1 MQDRFEMIRAFLE
14 CDSTGYDYKD
24 SSSVSMRQIVMKG
37 KKFHKED
44 LIKNHAMRYDFKR
57 KPCHIS
63 DENIQFDGNV
73 YTVARFDTVPYA
85 DIEEFLKYRAAAKT
99 YKLVRTASDFND
111 LILKTENNKRE
122 KGKRVYVKKNVN
134 ETKVTSLLRLY
145 FQNLIDIPAFNNKT
159 QSQIAEILNDLNYC
173 KRKITINDI
182 KNAKRKNR
190 TSTLRIED
198 VQDLINLINES
209 TIKTALDVQAIECN
223 KSV

>member
-1 MQDRFEMIRAFLE
+1 M
-14 CDSTGYDYKD
+14 
-24 SSSVSMRQIVMKG
+24 
-37 KKFHKED
+37 
-44 LIKNHAMRYDFKR
+44 
-57 KPCHIS
+57 
-63 DENIQFDGNV
+63 
-73 YTVARFDTVPYA
+73 
-85 DIEEFLKYRAAAKT
+85 
-99 YKLVRTASDFND
+99 
-111 LILKTENNKRE
+111 
-122 KGKRVYVKKNVN
+122 KKNVN

-145 FQNLIDIPAFNNKT
+145 FQNLIDIQAFNNKT
-159 QSQIAEILNDLNYC
+159 QSEIAQILNDLNYC